1 LLITS
6 LSVSIGDKVM
16 QLLESGLKVKEYVL
30 LRRNFSETGWSC
42 YASWLIT
49 RGAPLNSEEAFL
61 SFLSCS
67 SVAMMITVPTE
78 SLFFLGLLNL

>member
-1 LLITS
+1 LLIAS
-6 LSVSIGDKVM
+6 LSVSIGEKAM
-16 QLLESGLKVKEYVL
+16 QLLESGLKVKDYEP

-42 YASWLIT
+42 HASWLIT
-49 RGAPLNSEEAFL
+49 RGAPLKSEEA
-61 SFLSCS
+61 FLSCS